1 MKYLKVLKT
10 NGIYQSLMKNFSF
23 RYGSRLTELC
33 CQEKQI
39 SAFSAFFFLKIVV
52 AALQPSKNW
61 CVLGTLKLGFREV
74 LRPAALARKTWLTF
88 RSGSSHTKIRRRTVL
103 DTKKTSQSFNRKCCS
118 TVKPRKSRVLSY
130 NTQTA
135 QTQHEPTQTESKLR
149 FDPN

>member
-1 MKYLKVLKT
+1 MSYLKVLKT

-88 RSGSSHTKIRRRTVL
+88 RSGSSHTKIRRRTFL

-135 QTQHEPTQTESKLR
+135 QTQHEPTQTESKLG